1 MDWTKATAPETAD
14 IEAMAEAALESLP
27 EAFRTPARDVVLRV
41 EDFASDAMLAE
52 LGIESPF
59 ELTGLYEGVPL
70 TEKSVTHQPKHPDA
84 IWLFRR
90 AILEEWL
97 ERGDV
102 RRYVGTFRE
111 FVVFANAQAY
121 PEYVSPRG
129 TIFED
134 PD

>member
-102 RRYVGTFRE
+102 ALADLVTHVLVHELAHHFGW
-111 FVVFANAQAY
+111 
-121 PEYVSPRG
+121 SD
-129 TIFED
+129 ED
-134 PD
+134 IATVDQWWT

>member
-1 MDWTKATAPETAD
+1 MNWTKATAPEIAD
-14 IEAMAEAALESLP
+14 IEAMAEAALEALP
-27 EAFRTPARDVVLRV
+27 EVFRGPASGVVLRV

-102 RRYVGTFRE
+102 ALADLVTH
-111 FVVFANAQAY
+111 VVVHELAHHFGW
-121 PEYVSPRG
+121 SD
-129 TIFED
+129 ED
-134 PD
+134 IATVDQWWR

>member
-1 MDWTKATAPETAD
+1 MDWNKATAPDIAD
-14 IEAMAEAALESLP
+14 IEAMAQAALESLP
-27 EAFRTPARDVVLRV
+27 EAFRGPARDVVLRV

-52 LGIESPF
+52 LAIESPF

-70 TEKSVTHQPKHPDA
+70 TQKSVAHQPKHPDA

-102 RRYVGTFRE
+102 ALADLVTH
-111 FVVFANAQAY
+111 VVVHELAHHFGW
-121 PEYVSPRG
+121 SD
-129 TIFED
+129 ED
-134 PD
+134 IATVDQWWT

>member
-1 MDWTKATAPETAD
+1 MDWTKATAPEIAD

-52 LGIESPF
+52 LGIKSPF

-102 RRYVGTFRE
+102 ALADLVTH
-111 FVVFANAQAY
+111 VVVHELAHHFGW
-121 PEYVSPRG
+121 SD
-129 TIFED
+129 ED
-134 PD
+134 IATVDQWWT